1 VDVKFIKQNLQRIY
15 EAVQKS
21 PGISLFLIA
30 FGLRIALLILFSVST
45 QAGGDFS
52 YYADAAR
59 SILDDG
65 GVGLGPRFI
74 APGYSI
80 WLALVFS
87 IDASLYAV
95 AIGDAVLSGL
105 LVVGVYKLATHAFSK
120 QIGWWASVITALW
133 PVFITQVFH
142 HGQSLILYTTL
153 LIWAVYYFYLLLKQ
167 RDWRYGLISGALVSW
182 LMLTDPIGFLV
193 PVILLVWGGLVLWKN
208 KSSFNN
214 EKLKRVGA
222 ATGVFLLTLLVLLSG
237 WSYRNTFVSSNDSSP
252 TPLVTKKFETKVA
265 TQPKAQKQAF
275 SYLLNPSLKLP
286 LKSAQQMVLFPFNM
300 SIMSSGHVSHKQVA
314 GQIMHG
320 NNPSLSTTQWVVMG
334 AKIIFTLFHWL
345 LLVSVIW
352 ALIRN
357 RKHEL
362 AWLVLLMTSYIY
374 LAVTSFAAYHK
385 DGLAGLTPPS
395 AFLVPVLPIMVIL
408 AVKLWSSKVNQQ
420 ITKLPSTGNR

>member
-1 VDVKFIKQNLQRIY
+1 MKSIKKNLQQIY
-15 EAVQKS
+15 SLAQNNPDV
-21 PGISLFLIA
+21 SLFLIA
-30 FGLRIALLILFSVST
+30 FGLRIALLILFSVSA
-45 QAGGDFS
+45 QPGGDFS

-65 GVGLGPRFI
+65 GVDLEPRFI

-80 WLALVFS
+80 WLALIFS
-87 IDASLYAV
+87 VSTSLYAV
-95 AIGDAVLSGL
+95 AIGDAVLLGL

-120 QIGWWASVITALW
+120 QIGWWASIITALW

-142 HGQSLILYTTL
+142 HGQGLILYTTL
-153 LIWAVYYFYLLLKQ
+153 LIWAVYYFYLLLKEKG
-167 RDWRYGLISGALVSW
+167 WRYGLISGALVSW

-214 EKLKRVGA
+214 EKLKRAGA

-237 WSYRNTFVSSNDSSP
+237 WSYRNTFVPNGDSSP
-252 TPLVTKKFETKVA
+252 TPLMTKKFETKVA
-265 TQPKAQKQAF
+265 TQPKAQKQAY
-275 SYLLNPSLKLP
+275 SYLLNPSLELL
-286 LKSAQQMVLFPFNM
+286 LKSAKQMVLFPFNM

-320 NNPSLSTTQWVVMG
+320 NNPSLSTIQWVVMG

-362 AWLVLLMTSYIY
+362 AWLVLLMTSYVY
-374 LAVTSFAAYHK
+374 FAVTSFAAYHN

-395 AFLVPVLPIMVIL
+395 AFLVPVLPIMIIL
-408 AVKLWSSKVNQQ
+408 AVKLW
-420 ITKLPSTGNR
+420 IEKLDQTIKLQSAGHK